1 MEMQTSN
8 SAIIAAEQAAGGASV
23 PGRLLR
29 LNAIV
34 WIAGLTLSL
43 VASIPTAL
51 RYEASSGLTV
61 RDGRLALDFEHFI
74 TREHP
79 YRNPAL
85 NSWTALELSLF
96 KAGKPGLVIGDGGW
110 LFSSEEFPLPSL
122 REQRI
127 AQNVQRMRDLVD
139 QLARHGVRTV
149 ILPIPTKAE
158 LYEEHVPARL
168 GRHVLRMDRVNRAL
182 EAQGLESIHL
192 DEALQQARQRGEQVF
207 FRTETHWTPEGA
219 RVAATVT
226 GAWLRA
232 HGGLT
237 LTPQA
242 FEVRTEAPRPLES
255 DLVNYLPLRPWF
267 ASLQPTP
274 ETYIPY
280 SFSSHDV
287 ADDEG
292 ALFSSTSNQLA
303 VVGTSYSA
311 DDRWNYPGWL
321 RVGLGTDID
330 NISDK
335 GKGPFVP
342 MERFLKMV
350 EDDKTGAK
358 LVVWEMP
365 VRVLTMDFS
374 PQRNKGNY

>member
-23 PGRLLR
+23 PGGLLR

-34 WIAGLTLSL
+34 WIAGLALSL

-61 RDGRLALDFEHFI
+61 RDGRLAVDFEHFI

-96 KAGKPGLVIGDGGW
+96 KAGKPGLVIGEGGW

-122 REQRI
+122 REQRMT
-127 AQNVQRMRDLVD
+127 QNVQRMGNLVE

-158 LYEEHVPARL
+158 LYEEYVPARL

-182 EAQGLESIHL
+182 AAQGLESIHL

-219 RVAATVT
+219 RVAATAT
-226 GAWLRA
+226 GSWLRA

-237 LTPQA
+237 LKSQD
-242 FEVRTEAPRPLES
+242 FDVRSAPPRPLDS

-274 ETYIPY
+274 ETYVPY
-280 SFSSHDV
+280 SFSSQAV
-287 ADDEG
+287 VDDEG
-292 ALFSSTSNQLA
+292 ALFGSTSNPLA

-311 DDRWNYPGWL
+311 DERWNYPGWL
-321 RVGLGTDID
+321 RAGLGTDID

-350 EDDKTGAK
+350 EDGRTGAK

-365 VRVLTMDFS
+365 VRVLAMDFS
-374 PQRNKGNY
+374 PRQNKGNY

>member
-23 PGRLLR
+23 PGGLLR

-34 WIAGLTLSL
+34 WIAGLALSL

-192 DEALQQARQRGEQVF
+192 DEALQHARQRGEQVF

-226 GAWLRA
+226 SAWLRA

-242 FEVRTEAPRPLES
+242 FEVRTDAPRPLES

-292 ALFSSTSNQLA
+292 ALFNSTSNQLA

-311 DDRWNYPGWL
+311 DERWNYPGWL